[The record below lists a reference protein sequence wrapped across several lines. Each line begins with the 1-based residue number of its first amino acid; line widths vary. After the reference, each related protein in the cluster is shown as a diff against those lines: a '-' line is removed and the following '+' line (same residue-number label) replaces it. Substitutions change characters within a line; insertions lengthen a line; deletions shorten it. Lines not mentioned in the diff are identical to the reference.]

1 MSYTYATYTT
11 TLANLLAE
19 SETDTNFVQI
29 LPSII
34 DYAEQRLYRELDC
47 LVEDIADSSASTT
60 AGVRDFTLP
69 SAIGVFQIVKNIN
82 IITPAST
89 APGSGT
95 RNVLTPVSRS
105 VLDWSWPSSTGT
117 GVPSQFAY
125 FSQAPLSGQA
135 SFATQPNI
143 IFGPWPDAMY
153 RVEVIGKIIPNPLSA
168 SQTTTF
174 LSLYY
179 PELFM
184 AASMVFAVGGFQKNF
199 ASQGDDPAQ
208 AAGWEGTYQRLKAS
222 ADPWEARK
230 RFSGASWTASQVE
243 PTAQPQ
249 RG

>member
-1 MSYTYATYTT
+1 MSYTYATYVT

-19 SETDTNFVQI
+19 SETDANFIQI

-69 SAIGVFQIVKNIN
+69 SAIGVFQIVSNIN

-95 RNVLTPVSRS
+95 RNALTPVSRS

-117 GVPSQFAY
+117 GVPEQFAY

-135 SFATQPNI
+135 SFSTQPNI
-143 IFGPWPDAMY
+143 IFGPWPDATY

-168 SQTTTF
+168 SNTTTF
-174 LSLYY
+174 LSTYL
-179 PELFM
+179 PDLFM
-184 AASMVFAVGGFQKNF
+184 AASMIFAQGAFQKNF
-199 ASQGDDPAQ
+199 TAASDDQNQ
-208 AAGWEGTYQRLKAS
+208 AAGWTQQYEQLKQS
-222 ADPWEARK
+222 AILWEARK
-230 RFSGASWTASQVE
+230 KFAGASWTAAQVE
-243 PTAQPQ
+243 PSAVPQ

>member
-1 MSYTYATYTT
+1 M
-11 TLANLLAE
+11 
-19 SETDTNFVQI
+19 QI

-69 SAIGVFQIVKNIN
+69 SAIGVFQIVSNIN

-95 RNVLTPVSRS
+95 RNALTPVSRS
-105 VLDWSWPSSTGT
+105 VLDWSWPSSTGS

-135 SFATQPNI
+135 SFSTQPNI
-143 IFGPWPDAMY
+143 IFGPWPDATY
-153 RVEVIGKIIPNPLSA
+153 RVEVIGKIIPNALSA
-168 SQTTTF
+168 TNTTTF
-174 LSLYY
+174 LSTFY
-179 PELFM
+179 PDVFL
-184 AASMVFAVGGFQKNF
+184 AASMIFAQGAFQKNF
-199 ASQGDDPAQ
+199 GSAGAVDDAGQAVSWESQLQKLMSSASV
-208 AAGWEGTYQRLKAS
+208 
-222 ADPWEARK
+222 WEARK

-243 PTAQPQ
+243 PTAVPQ